1 LYIIKTVILKNI
13 VFVILFISSSLLSQE
28 FFSVNDTINSRSYD
42 YLQKKSLNALG
53 FDKYLALQYSKYYL
67 QKAKKENK
75 KSQILVGHHL
85 LSLSVEEKDKIKH
98 LDSLIEL
105 SKEKPT
111 KKYPA
116 AGYYLKG
123 NYYYTKVDYKK
134 AFDNYISANEIL
146 IKQDESKIKYET
158 IYNIGILK
166 ERIDDNEGALDN
178 FRKIKPYIEKENY
191 NSYKVLFAMAITHVK
206 LNQIDSADY
215 YNKIGLKLTKE
226 TNSSFYNYMR
236 LSNAIVD
243 YARGNYIK
251 VIDSLKLS
259 LDYFKR
265 NNDIPNQAFVYY
277 YKGISHINLGDDGKG
292 IQNLK
297 RVDSIFDIVG
307 DVHPELR
314 KSWEILIDYYSVK
327 KEAQEEL
334 RHVRKL
340 LVVDSILNSNYR
352 YLYSNITS
360 KYDVPILLEKRDELI
375 NNYQS
380 NQRNFFNLIV
390 GLCFLLLLGFVSFA
404 FYRKKEKEKV
414 LNYRRIIDQLTYLN
428 SQSNKVAIKKRQK
441 DINLKEE
448 IINTIKIRL
457 SKLEKEEFFLNRN
470 IKIGD
475 IAKKMGTNNKYL
487 SIYINHFYGKN
498 FNQYIND
505 MRIEYATKKL
515 KNDLIFRKWTL
526 TAIANE
532 IGFNSR
538 EYFANAFYKY
548 HKIKPLFFIKKLQ
561 QES

>member
-1 LYIIKTVILKNI
+1 MKNI

-28 FFSVNDTINSRSYD
+28 FISVNDTINSRSYD
-42 YLQKKSLNALG
+42 YLQKKSLYALG
-53 FDKYLALQYSKYYL
+53 FDKYLALQYSNCYL
-67 QKAKKENK
+67 QKAKNEDK
-75 KSQILVGHHL
+75 KLQILVGHHL

-111 KKYPA
+111 NKYPA

-146 IKQDESKIKYET
+146 SKQDESKIKYET

-191 NSYKVLFAMAITHVK
+191 NSYKVLFAMAITHAK

-215 YNKIGLKLTKE
+215 YNKVGLKLTKE

-259 LDYFKR
+259 LDYFER

-414 LNYRRIIDQLTYLN
+414 LNYKKIIDQLTYLN

-487 SIYINHFYGKN
+487 STYINHFYGKN

>member
-1 LYIIKTVILKNI
+1 LKNI

-28 FFSVNDTINSRSYD
+28 FISVNDTINSRSYD
-42 YLQKKSLNALG
+42 YLQKKSLYALG
-53 FDKYLALQYSKYYL
+53 FDKYLALQYSNCYL
-67 QKAKKENK
+67 QKAKNEDK
-75 KSQILVGHHL
+75 KLQILVGHHL

-111 KKYPA
+111 NKYPA

-146 IKQDESKIKYET
+146 SKQDESKIKYET

-191 NSYKVLFAMAITHVK
+191 NSYKVLFAMAITHAK

-215 YNKIGLKLTKE
+215 YNKVGLKLTKE

-259 LDYFKR
+259 LDYFER

-414 LNYRRIIDQLTYLN
+414 LNYKKIIDQLTYLN

-487 SIYINHFYGKN
+487 STYINHFYGKN